1 MNLFYQPEI
10 TNGIFHLDTDE
21 SKHCIKVLRRRA
33 GDEINLVDGRGCFYT
48 ARITSA
54 NPKRCEFEI
63 TAKTEDTPRNFHVHI
78 AIAPTKNIDRIEWFV
93 EKATEIGI
101 DEISLIVSHKSERK
115 VIKSERLEKKA
126 IAAMKQSLKARL
138 PKINKPTGFTDFIS
152 IEKTNNKFIAQVD
165 PENPGLLGKTASPG
179 TRCCVLIGP
188 EGDFTDSEVNA
199 AIENKWIKV
208 SLGNSRLRTE
218 TAGLVACHILNLINE

>member
-1 MNLFYQPEI
+1 MNLFYQPEVI
-10 TNGIFHLDTDE
+10 NGILHLDTDK
-21 SKHCIKVLRRRA
+21 SRHCVKVLRKRSGEKR
-33 GDEINLVDGRGCFYT
+33 DLVDGKGCFYT
-48 ARITSA
+48 ARITTA
-54 NPKRCEFEI
+54 DPKRCKFEVI
-63 TAKTEDTPRNFHVHI
+63 ERAEDLTRDFYVHI

-93 EKATEIGI
+93 EKATEIGL

-138 PKINKPTGFTDFIS
+138 PKINELVGFADFIGL
-152 IEKTNNKFIAQVD
+152 KKNHNKFIAQVD
-165 PENPGLLGKTASPG
+165 PENPKLLSKTASPG

-188 EGDFTDSEVNA
+188 EGDFTADEISKATKNG
-199 AIENKWIKV
+199 WTKV